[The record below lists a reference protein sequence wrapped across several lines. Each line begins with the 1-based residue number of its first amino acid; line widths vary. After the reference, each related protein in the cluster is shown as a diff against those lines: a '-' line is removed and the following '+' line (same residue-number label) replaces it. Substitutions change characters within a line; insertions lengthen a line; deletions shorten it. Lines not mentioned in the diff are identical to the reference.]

1 MQSYPFLV
9 YVTGLAVGSAGLG
22 MVKHENGAG
31 IRPGPFVAGW
41 LARLGQ

>member
-22 MVKHENGAG
+22 VSNNKGAG
-31 IRPGPFVAGW
+31 IRPSPFVAGW
-41 LARLGQ
+41 LAPFHL